1 MKTHIIY
8 VILLI
13 SPTILSAANDI
24 DSNNKYAWST
34 NSGWIDFGSVLVHPD
49 HLEGYAWAENIGWLQ
64 LSGDTWKV
72 SHDGQG
78 NLSGYAW
85 NILVG

>member
-1 MKTHIIY
+1 MI
-8 VILLI
+8 
-13 SPTILSAANDI
+13 
-24 DSNNKYAWST
+24 AWST
-34 NSGWIDFGSVLVHPD
+34 NSGWIDFNPNHAKVQVYPD
-49 HLEGYAWAENIGWLQ
+49 HLEGYAWASNSGWLQ

-72 SHDGQG
+72 NHDGQG

>member
-1 MKTHIIY
+1 
-8 VILLI
+8 
-13 SPTILSAANDI
+13 
-24 DSNNKYAWST
+24 
-34 NSGWIDFGSVLVHPD
+34 LVT
-49 HLEGYAWAENIGWLQ
+49 
-64 LSGDTWKV
+64 SGDTWKV